1 MPLFVLMVCATLFLA
16 GLAMTTRSG
25 CLIWSCLRASRW
37 PTATARLLSVDD
49 QDVSGPE
56 DTNHRIRVCYDYE
69 VDGECHEG
77 NVIHPCY
84 AGGSRFG
91 TAHSELLTV
100 LHPGRHVR
108 VRYNPDQPD
117 QSMLSAGFHLRS
129 VVPLLLG
136 LELLLFSTAI
146 PTRFGWSPALGTSL
160 FLLCGCNLALILLVL
175 LIGSERF
182 ASGIVPM
189 PSR

>member
-1 MPLFVLMVCATLFLA
+1 MPALILMACAALFIA
-16 GLAMTTRSG
+16 GFVMATRSAR
-25 CLIWSCLRASRW
+25 LIWGCLRASHW
-37 PTATARLLSVDD
+37 PTATAVLLSVDD

-56 DTNHRIRVCYDYE
+56 DTNHRIRVCYTFE
-69 VDGECHEG
+69 VDGKCHEG

-91 TAHSELLTV
+91 AAHSELLKV
-100 LHPGRHVR
+100 LQPGRCFR
-108 VRYNPDQPD
+108 VRYNPDQPV

-136 LELLLFSTAI
+136 VELLLFSTAL
-146 PTRFGWSPALGTSL
+146 PTRFGSSPAVGNSL
-160 FLLCGCNLALILLVL
+160 FFLGGCNLISILMVL

-182 ASGIVPM
+182 ASRIIQLS
-189 PSR
+189 SR